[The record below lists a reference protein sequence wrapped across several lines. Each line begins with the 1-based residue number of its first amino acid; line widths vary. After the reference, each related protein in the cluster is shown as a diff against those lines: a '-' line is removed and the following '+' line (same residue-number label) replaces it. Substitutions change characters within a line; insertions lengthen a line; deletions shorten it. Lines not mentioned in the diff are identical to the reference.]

1 MSRAFVKEAD
11 EELASYRED
20 SSYDKKTLE
29 WLKLQEKKLDF
40 LKNDRKALEI
50 ETAKR
55 ERWMREI
62 EETLAN
68 MKPAQ
73 PAPK

>member
-1 MSRAFVKEAD
+1 MSRAFVKETD

-29 WLKLQEKKLDF
+29 WLKIQEKKLDF
-40 LKNDRKALEI
+40 LKNDPKALAI
-50 ETAKR
+50 EPAKR

-62 EETLAN
+62 EETLAG
-68 MKPAQ
+68 MKPARSE
-73 PAPK
+73 PK